1 MSFGLFWHSQD
12 MPSTSSSVRAEILTY
27 SRTQSTVRR
36 CRSQELGTSS
46 NVIPAHEAFHRT
58 RSVSELCSLFEQAS
72 VHVGDG
78 KM

>member
-1 MSFGLFWHSQD
+1 

-36 CRSQELGTSS
+36 CRSQELDISS
-46 NVIPAHEAFHRT
+46 DVIPAHEAFHRT

-72 VHVGDG
+72 VVHVGDG
-78 KM
+78 KL